1 MHPLNLLAGK
11 NRMLCLVST
20 TYMCVNLIKQFYA
33 VVFKTDYNTLIFGSF
48 QKIQKNTYKEQLED
62 GGVHIIPKDHISL
75 QSKIALGKPYSGDVY
90 NAQWTQDDNTKVVCE
105 GIFSLFL
112 YHTFT

>member
-1 MHPLNLLAGK
+1 MY
-11 NRMLCLVST
+11 R
-20 TYMCVNLIKQFYA
+20 
-33 VVFKTDYNTLIFGSF
+33 
-48 QKIQKNTYKEQLED
+48 EELED

-105 GIFSLFL
+105 GVFLFSFQHTRKPLHIHAMAIWSSIFRLV
-112 YHTFT
+112 

>member
-1 MHPLNLLAGK
+1 MQWYLKL
-11 NRMLCLVST
+11 T
-20 TYMCVNLIKQFYA
+20 T
-33 VVFKTDYNTLIFGSF
+33 TLSFCGSF
-48 QKIQKNTYKEQLED
+48 QKIQKNTHKEQLED
-62 GGVHIIPKDHISL
+62 GGVHIISKDHISL